1 MMTSI
6 WRRSLAWHVYQLK
19 LLASYALFDCVGDE
33 RNVTELNA
41 VGFFSWK
48 VPWLHQIAS
57 HLARRLLLMALG
69 GGTAQTAKP
78 SAEWLTEKMWSR
90 LWSFG
95 AGNTSHES
103 WVPRV
108 PRVPR
113 RTARI
118 CVLDKLGKGPWYKFA
133 NSFKAQSDFCVFL
146 SCLTLAGS

>member
-1 MMTSI
+1 MTSI

-41 VGFFSWK
+41 VGFFGWK

-103 WVPRV
+103 SVQIGSLGELPGFASW
-108 PRVPR
+108 
-113 RTARI
+113 TNWAKAHGTNLRI
-118 CVLDKLGKGPWYKFA
+118 P
-133 NSFKAQSDFCVFL
+133 SRL
-146 SCLTLAGS
+146 SQTFVYFYLV